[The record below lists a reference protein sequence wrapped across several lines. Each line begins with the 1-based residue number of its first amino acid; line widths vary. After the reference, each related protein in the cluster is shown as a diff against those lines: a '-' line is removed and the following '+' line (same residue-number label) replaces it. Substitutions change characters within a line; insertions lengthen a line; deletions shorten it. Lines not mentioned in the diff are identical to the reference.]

1 MTRDKT
7 KDAAHRTTPTECAVP
22 AARRP
27 PSLLRPSPRWRA
39 GFAGGLL
46 LAASAAGAE
55 PSVPWTPS
63 AAGRHAIERLVDEA
77 GLGLTTTH
85 WPLPAS
91 AVSRALDALPTA
103 LPDHLD
109 SARARVRLELQARR
123 GSQGTLTLR
132 GHRDA
137 FTGFGEDATP
147 GSAATWRSPELV
159 GGTVAA
165 QLGGR
170 VEVPADVD
178 RSGARFR
185 FDDTALVAEAFGLQA
200 QAWVHRSWWG
210 PGWQSALALGNN
222 APALEAVGLQR
233 ASAGV
238 SESRWLSWMGPWN
251 FEGFIARTDDFSQ
264 PVHPYLIGTRLT
276 LRPFRQF
283 ELGLTKMAQ
292 WGGEGRP
299 QSARS
304 FLDTFTG
311 ANSNPDTP
319 AQQQQDPANTLA
331 GFDVRLGCPWGWRCS
346 LYAQV
351 VGEDEAG
358 HMPSRHLGLYGLT
371 YWTADGDH
379 RLFAEYAET
388 GCNTPVAQPAA
399 RGCAYRN
406 HSYPQGYTTEQRW
419 LGASMGPDSRVITL
433 GWIDAAR
440 DGAFKLH
447 WGSIGSR
454 IGTSSPLTDD
464 PRYAGRMVGVSARRA
479 YPVAGVTVTPEL
491 DWTRVSAATGT
502 RNDTR
507 VGVSLR
513 AGLDAPSTGSAGA
526 AWSRLSPLDQALWGA
541 GLLAGAALLDHTLD
555 DAAQRHGGSPSAQA
569 VRRFGNALPF
579 LAVGAAGATWL
590 GERGTV
596 AGDVAR
602 SAVTASVTAAVA
614 AQGLKYVVDRS
625 RPLENRGASDF
636 GHASRGDS
644 SFPSV
649 HAAVAWAAVTPFARQ
664 YDAPWLYGAAALTN
678 AARVIGRDHWFSDTV
693 AGSLLGYGLGSWFH
707 QRAVR
712 GGDTDTQAQVFIG
725 NRSVAVQVPFH

>member
-7 KDAAHRTTPTECAVP
+7 KDAAHRTDLTECAVP
-22 AARRP
+22 AARSP
-27 PSLLRPSPRWRA
+27 PCTRFPHAPRA
-39 GFAGGLL
+39 GLACSALL
-46 LAASAAGAE
+46 LAATAWAE

-77 GLGLTTTH
+77 GLGLTTSH

-91 AVSRALDALPTA
+91 AVSRALDALPSA
-103 LPDHLD
+103 LPGHLAA
-109 SARARVRLELQARR
+109 ARDRVRQELQARR
-123 GSQGTLTLR
+123 GSQGTLTAR

-137 FTGFGEDATP
+137 LTGFGEDATP
-147 GSAATWRSPELV
+147 GSSATWRGPELA

-170 VEVPADVD
+170 IEVPADAD
-178 RSGARFR
+178 RSGAQFR
-185 FDDTALVAEAFGLQA
+185 FDDTALAAEAFGVQA

-210 PGWQSALALGNN
+210 PGWQSSLALGNN

-233 ASAGV
+233 AAAGV
-238 SESRWLSWMGPWN
+238 SESPWLSWMGPWN
-251 FEGFIARTDDFSQ
+251 AEAFIARTDDFSQ
-264 PVHPYLIGTRLT
+264 PVHPYLIGARLT

-299 QSARS
+299 GSLRS
-304 FLDTFTG
+304 LADTFVG
-311 ANSNPDTP
+311 ANGNTGTQ
-319 AQQQQDPANTLA
+319 AEEQDPANTLA

-346 LYAQV
+346 LYAQLI
-351 VGEDEAG
+351 GEDEAG

-371 YWTADGDH
+371 YWTADGNH

-399 RGCAYRN
+399 RDCAYRN
-406 HSYPQGYTTEQRW
+406 HAYPQGYTTEQRW

-433 GWIDAAR
+433 GWIDAAH

-454 IGTSSPLTDD
+454 IGTSSPLVDD
-464 PRYAGRMVGVSARRA
+464 PRHGGRMVGVSARRTWA
-479 YPVAGVTVTPEL
+479 LGGVTVTPEL
-491 DWTRVSAATGT
+491 DWTRVSAAEGV

-507 VGVSLR
+507 IGVSLR
-513 AGLDAPSTGSAGA
+513 TGLDAPSTGAAGV
-526 AWSRLSPLDQALWGA
+526 AWSRLTPLDRALWGA

-555 DAAQRHGGSPSAQA
+555 DAAQRHGDSPSAQA

-602 SAVTASVTAAVA
+602 SAVTASFAAAAA
-614 AQGLKYVVDRS
+614 AQGIKYVVDRS
-625 RPLENRGASDF
+625 RPIENRGASDF

-712 GGDTDTQAQVFIG
+712 GGDAGSGAQVFLG
-725 NRSVAVQVPFH
+725 NRSIAVQVPFR

>member
-7 KDAAHRTTPTECAVP
+7 KDAAHRTNPTECAVP
-22 AARRP
+22 AAPRP
-27 PSLLRPSPRWRA
+27 PSSRRPAPRWQA
-39 GFAGGLL
+39 GLAGGLL
-46 LAASAAGAE
+46 LTATAAWAE

-85 WPLPAS
+85 WPLPAA
-91 AVSRALDALPTA
+91 AVSRALDALPAT
-103 LPDHLD
+103 LPEPLD
-109 SARARVRLELQARR
+109 AARTRVRQELQARR
-123 GSQGTLTLR
+123 GSQGTLTVR

-137 FTGFGEDATP
+137 LAGYGEDATP
-147 GSAATWRSPELV
+147 GSSASWRSPELV

-165 QLGGR
+165 QVGGR
-170 VEVPADVD
+170 IDVPADVD
-178 RSGARFR
+178 RSGAQFR
-185 FDDTALVAEAFGLQA
+185 FDDTALVAEALGLQL

-210 PGWQSALALGNN
+210 PGWQSSLALGNN

-233 ASAGV
+233 AAAGV

-251 FEGFIARTDDFSQ
+251 FEGFVARTDDLSQ

-283 ELGLTKMAQ
+283 EVGLTKMAQ

-299 QSARS
+299 QSLRS

-319 AQQQQDPANTLA
+319 AEQQIDPANTLA

-351 VGEDEAG
+351 MGEDEAG

-454 IGTSSPLTDD
+454 IGTSSLLTDD

-590 GERGTV
+590 GEHGTV

-625 RPLENRGASDF
+625 RPSENRGASDF
-636 GHASRGDS
+636 GHGNRGDS

-664 YDAPWLYGAAALTN
+664 YDATWLYGAAALTN

-712 GGDTDTQAQVFIG
+712 GGDAGTQAQVFIG
-725 NRSVAVQVPFH
+725 NRSVAVQVPFR

>member
-22 AARRP
+22 AAPRP
-27 PSLLRPSPRWRA
+27 PSSLRLAPRWRA
-39 GFAGGLL
+39 GLVGGLL
-46 LAASAAGAE
+46 LTAAAAWAE

-137 FTGFGEDATP
+137 LTGFGEDATP
-147 GSAATWRSPELV
+147 GSSATWRGPELA
-159 GGTVAA
+159 GGTVVA

-170 VEVPADVD
+170 IEVPADVD
-178 RSGARFR
+178 RHGAQFR

-233 ASAGV
+233 AAAGV

-299 QSARS
+299 QSLRS
-304 FLDTFTG
+304 FADTFTG
-311 ANSNPDTP
+311 ANSNPDTQ

-346 LYAQV
+346 LYAQI

-371 YWTADGDH
+371 YWTADGNH

-433 GWIDAAR
+433 GWIDAAH
-440 DGAFKLH
+440 DGAVKLH

-454 IGTSSPLTDD
+454 IGTSSLLVDD

-479 YPVAGVTVTPEL
+479 YPVAGVTVTPEF
-491 DWTRVSAATGT
+491 DWTRVSATTGT

-513 AGLDAPSTGSAGA
+513 AGLDAPSTGAAGA
-526 AWSRLSPLDQALWGA
+526 AWSRLTPLDQALWGA

-555 DAAQRHGGSPSAQA
+555 DAAKRHGDSPSAQT
-569 VRRFGNALPF
+569 VRRFGNAVPL

-590 GERGTV
+590 GQRGTV

-602 SAVTASVTAAVA
+602 SSIAASVAAAAA

-636 GHASRGDS
+636 GHENRSDS

-649 HAAVAWAAVTPFARQ
+649 HTAVAWAAVTPFARQ

-712 GGDTDTQAQVFIG
+712 GGNADTQAQVFIG
-725 NRSVAVQVPFH
+725 NRSVAVQVPFR

>member
-1 MTRDKT
+1 M
-7 KDAAHRTTPTECAVP
+7 A
-22 AARRP
+22 
-27 PSLLRPSPRWRA
+27 SL
-39 GFAGGLL
+39 
-46 LAASAAGAE
+46 ASATAWAE

-77 GLGLTTTH
+77 GMGLTTTH

-91 AVSRALDALPTA
+91 AVARALDALPTA
-103 LPDHLD
+103 LPVHLD
-109 SARARVRLELQARR
+109 AARARVRQELQARR
-123 GSQGTLTLR
+123 GSQATLTLR

-137 FTGFGEDATP
+137 LTGFGEDATP
-147 GSAATWRSPELV
+147 GSSATWRGPELT

-170 VEVPADVD
+170 IEVPADVD
-178 RSGARFR
+178 RHGAQFR
-185 FDDTALVAEAFGLQA
+185 FDDTALVAEAFGLQV
-200 QAWVHRSWWG
+200 QAWAHRSWWG
-210 PGWQSALALGNN
+210 PGWQSSLPLGNN

-233 ASAGV
+233 AAAGV

-251 FEGFIARTDDFSQ
+251 FEGFIARTDDLSQ

-276 LRPFRQF
+276 LRPFRHF

-299 QSARS
+299 QSLRS
-304 FLDTFTG
+304 FVDTFTG

-319 AQQQQDPANTLA
+319 AQQQVDPANTLA
-331 GFDVRLGCPWGWRCS
+331 GFDARLGCPWGWRCS
-346 LYAQV
+346 VYAQIM
-351 VGEDEAG
+351 GEDEAG

-371 YWTADGDH
+371 YWTADGHH

-388 GCNTPVAQPAA
+388 GCNTPIAQPAA

-433 GWIDAAR
+433 GWIDAEH

-447 WGSIGSR
+447 WGTIGSR
-454 IGTSSPLTDD
+454 LGTSSPFVDD
-464 PRYAGRMVGVSARRA
+464 PRHAGRMVGVSARRA
-479 YPVAGVTVTPEL
+479 YPMGGVTVTPEL
-491 DWTRVSAATGT
+491 DWTHVSAPAGP
-502 RNDTR
+502 RNDAR
-507 VGVSLR
+507 IGVSLR
-513 AGLDAPSTGSAGA
+513 AGLDAPSTGTVGA
-526 AWSRLSPLDQALWGA
+526 AWSRLTPLDRAWWGA

-555 DAAQRHGGSPSAQA
+555 DAAQRHGDSPSAQA

-602 SAVTASVTAAVA
+602 SAVTASVAAAAA

-625 RPLENRGASDF
+625 RPIENRGASDF
-636 GHASRGDS
+636 GHADRGNS

-693 AGSLLGYGLGSWFH
+693 AGSLLGYALGAWF
-707 QRAVR
+707 QGDATT
-712 GGDTDTQAQVFIG
+712 GGDTARRPQVWIG
-725 NRSVAVQVPFH
+725 DRSVAVNFTFD